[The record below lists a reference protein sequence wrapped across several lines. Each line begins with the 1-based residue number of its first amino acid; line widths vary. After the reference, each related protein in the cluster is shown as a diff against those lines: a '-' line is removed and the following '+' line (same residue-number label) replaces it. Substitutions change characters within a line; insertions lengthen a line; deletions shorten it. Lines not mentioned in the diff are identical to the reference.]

1 MKIRSILFAG
11 TTIAAGVAL
20 SSCAGR
26 DAQPIST
33 VQQQDAYSD
42 CSMVQAEIAANN
54 QKGPT
59 ARERTRHEGCA
70 ERCGRGRWPCHLAR
84 LVRNGF
90 QGRRGSGRRK
100 PTSSPT
106 VSDTVS
112 RAALRAR
119 IPTPVTD
126 DRRPLFVSRSSCA
139 IASPITLKKMTM
151 RSPATHEP
159 LMATMMT
166 NSLAAS
172 STVSAPAMTGRLR
185 LGWNF
190 RSLNNVWRTP
200 LAATSP
206 ARICAPR
213 CWNSDDPFLRRG
225 RHCGQT
231 GDNVVEIRKTGA

>member
-1 MKIRSILFAG
+1 
-11 TTIAAGVAL
+11 
-20 SSCAGR
+20 
-26 DAQPIST
+26 
-33 VQQQDAYSD
+33 
-42 CSMVQAEIAANN
+42 
-54 QKGPT
+54 
-59 ARERTRHEGCA
+59 
-70 ERCGRGRWPCHLAR
+70 LAR

-90 QGRRGSGRRK
+90 QGGRRPGRRK
-100 PTSSPT
+100 PTSAPR
-106 VSDTVS
+106 VSDAVS

-190 RSLNNVWRTP
+190 RSLNKFWAHAIGGNVTRSYLRTSM
-200 LAATSP
+200 LE
-206 ARICAPR
+206 
-213 CWNSDDPFLRRG
+213 LRRPVLALWASLRPDRRQRG
-225 RHCGQT
+225 RDSQDRGVIPVASSPRIWKPRAV
-231 GDNVVEIRKTGA
+231 GDRRASALEATIAARHDDASPHKW